1 MLKTYA
7 LEDDLDQV
15 LILLLSREFLAF
27 FVIFQMLLMYVSHMP
42 GITTSG
48 TIFAGNFLVCS
59 RKQVRY

>member
-15 LILLLSREFLAF
+15 LILLLSGEFLAF

-48 TIFAGNFLVCS
+48 TIFAGNF
-59 RKQVRY
+59 

>member
-27 FVIFQMLLMYVSHMP
+27 FIFQMLLMYVSHMP

-48 TIFAGNFLVCS
+48 TIFAGNF
-59 RKQVRY
+59 